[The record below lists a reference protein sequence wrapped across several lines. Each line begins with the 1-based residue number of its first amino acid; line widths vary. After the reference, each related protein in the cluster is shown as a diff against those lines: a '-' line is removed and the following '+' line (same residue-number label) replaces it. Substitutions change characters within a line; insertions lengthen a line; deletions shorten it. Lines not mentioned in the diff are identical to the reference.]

1 MANEDSDKKQKR
13 RRPLKKALLPFGA
26 GIVAAV
32 LLFHAVNL
40 AMKPVSKS
48 SYCGSECHEMNTA
61 YLSWELSPHG
71 MNRHGVRIECT
82 ECHMPPKEKF
92 FTHVTAKALAGA
104 KDIYKHHF
112 GGPYDGEAV
121 RKRVRKKFSNET
133 CLRCHKDLLVSPSSF
148 AAQTAHGGLIDRPD
162 APENRCLKCHE
173 NVGHERQRK
182 LFTE

>member
-1 MANEDSDKKQKR
+1 
-13 RRPLKKALLPFGA
+13 
-26 GIVAAV
+26 
-32 LLFHAVNL
+32 
-40 AMKPVSKS
+40 
-48 SYCGSECHEMNTA
+48 
-61 YLSWELSPHG
+61 
-71 MNRHGVRIECT
+71 
-82 ECHMPPKEKF
+82 MPPKEKF